1 VRQAGLQSS
10 DPDVVVAEN
19 MFGDITSNFGAA
31 MVGGLGVSLSGDIG
45 DVRAL
50 FQPSHGSAR
59 DIAGPG
65 IANPIG
71 MILSTAM
78 MLDSTGSGISMTTRP
93 RRSPADRSMR
103 LSRESSRPARP
114 ARATVH
120 VALAV
125 TAGSLLFPAAAP
137 GAGQSSPA
145 AIARAWRRRLAM
157 SGAAGGLFPPV
168 LFSGWR

>member
-59 DIAGPG
+59 DIAGQG
-65 IANPIG
+65 TANPIG

-125 TAGSLLFPAAAP
+125 TAGSLLFLLPHRVRASRVPLLSPAP
-137 GAGQSSPA
+137 GVGAGDV
-145 AIARAWRRRLAM
+145 RC
-157 SGAAGGLFPPV
+157 
-168 LFSGWR
+168 GWRFVPAGLV